1 MYTIKEQ
8 VILMIYFF
16 ILGIFSISLFKLF
29 IFILDKTRLKNI
41 SKYITEFIFWIFLT
55 IIVSSFLLKRID
67 GYIQIYGI
75 WFYLLGIVIYLY
87 LLDKIFKE
95 DLNRAYVVINKLYLK
110 TKKIWKIILPIEIIR
125 FCKRIVS
132 KKGDKYEKDN
142 NGDDINN

>member
-41 SKYITEFIFWIFLT
+41 LKYITEFIFWIFLT
-55 IIVSSFLLKRID
+55 IIVSNFLLKRID
-67 GYIQIYGI
+67 GYIPIYGI
-75 WFYLLGIVIYLY
+75 CFYLLGIVIYLY

>member
-41 SKYITEFIFWIFLT
+41 LKYITEFIFWIFLT
-55 IIVSSFLLKRID
+55 IIVSNFLLKRID
-67 GYIQIYGI
+67 GYIPIYGI
-75 WFYLLGIVIYLY
+75 CFYLLGIVIYLY

-142 NGDDINN
+142 NGNDINN

>member
-41 SKYITEFIFWIFLT
+41 LKYITEFIFWIFLT

-67 GYIQIYGI
+67 GYIPIYGI
-75 WFYLLGIVIYLY
+75 CFYLLGIVIYLY

>member
-8 VILMIYFF
+8 VILMVYFL
-16 ILGIFSISLFKLF
+16 ILGVFSISLFKLF
-29 IFILDKTRLKNI
+29 IFVLDKSKLKKVI
-41 SKYITEFIFWIFLT
+41 KYIIEFIFWIFLT
-55 IIVSSFLLKRID
+55 IIVSSFLFKKID
-67 GYIQIYGI
+67 GYVPIYGI
-75 WFYLLGIVIYLY
+75 CFYLLGIVIYLY

-95 DLNRAYVVINKLYLK
+95 DLNRVYLIINKLYLK

-142 NGDDINN
+142 NSNDIND

>member
-55 IIVSSFLLKRID
+55 IIVSNFLLKRID

-95 DLNRAYVVINKLYLK
+95 DLNRAYVVINKLYSK

>member
-41 SKYITEFIFWIFLT
+41 LKYITEFIFWIFLT
-55 IIVSSFLLKRID
+55 IIVSNFLLKRID
-67 GYIQIYGI
+67 GYIPIYGI
-75 WFYLLGIVIYLY
+75 CFYLLGIVIYLY

-142 NGDDINN
+142 NDNDINN